1 MTRPNIVRADTLDL
15 QDEDHPTAAEHTKPN
30 IQGGL
35 APHQRAEVHHVL
47 EERVSEEHAL
57 EDAWNIADNL
67 TDEPDA
73 IDQAQHQQQQNGG
86 QQGQPNGAQQAGG
99 EGGEDADADADADDD
114 MMDRISSS
122 PSIDEGGYT
131 MNSSPPSTLPRRRT
145 VWPVRSSSLT
155 PSPRNTPTP
164 TRETFNQSSSSPT
177 DSSPFLQTPQ
187 HLPLQ
192 ARRADRETSRLV
204 SHIELSSSPF
214 DESPRHLPTI
224 MVEQVDDKFSLSWK
238 HHHSRGRYMDSRELE
253 PLLETEDDNID
264 DLLAP
269 LRDTEDDDMDLD
281 ATENSQP
288 ATWVPGCTE
297 PQAYRRG
304 SDQTS
309 QNSVS
314 IHDIDPNMRPIES
327 PFRTHN
333 FSRNTIGFSEPHLEQ
348 SPSLNSI
355 ASVDLKDVLLPVD
368 DPLLDT
374 PPSPTDDADS
384 WESLSCDSG
393 SLDESTNDDDT
404 DALFANLE
412 PRFIDSGWGG
422 ECLRETESIDFE
434 FVYALHTF
442 VATVEGQANATKGD
456 TMVLLDDSNSYWW
469 LVRVVKDASIGKLKT
484 PPFNM
489 RSYLTHL

>member
-1 MTRPNIVRADTLDL
+1 MQHHHYYTMTRPNIVRADTLDL
-15 QDEDHPTAAEHTKPN
+15 QDQENPTAAEHQKPN

-35 APHQRAEVHHVL
+35 APHQRAELHHVL
-47 EERVSEEHAL
+47 EERDSEDHAL
-57 EDAWNIADNL
+57 ADAWNITDNL

-86 QQGQPNGAQQAGG
+86 HQGQANGVQHAGE
-99 EGGEDADADADADDD
+99 EGGEDPDADDD

-122 PSIDEGGYT
+122 PSIDDGGYSPH
-131 MNSSPPSTLPRRRT
+131 SSPPSTLPRMRPG
-145 VWPVRSSSLT
+145 WPMRSSSLT

-164 TRETFNQSSSSPT
+164 TQETFNQSSSSPT
-177 DSSPFLQTPQ
+177 DSSPFLQTPR

-192 ARRADRETSRLV
+192 ARRANSGASRLA
-204 SHIELSSSPF
+204 SHIEASSTPF
-214 DESPRHLPTI
+214 EQTPQHLPVV
-224 MVEQVDDKFSLSWK
+224 MVEQIEDRFSLTSK
-238 HHHSRGRYMDSRELE
+238 HHHSRGRYTDSRELE
-253 PLLETEDDNID
+253 PLLEI
-264 DLLAP
+264 
-269 LRDTEDDDMDLD
+269 EDDDMNLLEPVKKDDDDVELG
-281 ATENSQP
+281 EIR
-288 ATWVPGCTE
+288 CTGMPEQTMGRPE
-297 PQAYRRG
+297 PHEYRRG

-309 QNSVS
+309 QSSV
-314 IHDIDPNMRPIES
+314 IVYDRPTDS
-327 PFRTHN
+327 PFRIYN
-333 FSRNTIGFSEPHLEQ
+333 FSRNATYPPEPYLEQ

-374 PPSPTDDADS
+374 PPSPTDDADL
-384 WESLSCDSG
+384 WESLSSDSG

-404 DALFANLE
+404 DALFADLE

-422 ECLRETESIDFE
+422 ECLRETEDIDFE

-469 LVRVVKDASIGKLKT
+469 LVRVVKDASIGELT
-484 PPFNM
+484 LSNM
-489 RSYLTHL
+489 SLELRLIYL

>member
-1 MTRPNIVRADTLDL
+1 MQHNYIMTRPNIVRADTLDL

-30 IQGGL
+30 LQGGL

-86 QQGQPNGAQQAGG
+86 QQGQTNGQQAGG
-99 EGGEDADADADADDD
+99 EGSEEGDADDD

-122 PSIDEGGYT
+122 PSIDDGGYLPH
-131 MNSSPPSTLPRRRT
+131 SSPPSPQPRGRT
-145 VWPVRSSSLT
+145 IWPVRSSSLT

-192 ARRADRETSRLV
+192 ARRAEREASRLA

-214 DESPRHLPTI
+214 DHSPRHLPTI
-224 MVEQVDDKFSLSWK
+224 MVERANDNVSFTSE
-238 HHHSRGRYMDSRELE
+238 HHHSRSRYMDSQELE
-253 PLLETEDDNID
+253 PVLETEDDD
-264 DLLAP
+264 DSLLAP
-269 LRDTEDDDMDLD
+269 SLEAEDEDVDMD
-281 ATENSQP
+281 ATNDSQRSQHGP
-288 ATWVPGCTE
+288 E
-297 PQAYRRG
+297 RIDPQDYRRG
-304 SDQTS
+304 SDRPS
-309 QNSVS
+309 ASSVL
-314 IHDIDPNMRPIES
+314 IHDIDQDLRPIES

-333 FSRNTIGFSEPHLEQ
+333 FSRNTIILSVPHLEE

-355 ASVDLKDVLLPVD
+355 ASVDLKDLLLPID

-384 WESLSCDSG
+384 WESLSSDSG

-404 DALFANLE
+404 DALFADLE

-422 ECLRETESIDFE
+422 ECLRETEDIDFE

-469 LVRVVKDASIGKLKT
+469 LVRVVKDASIGKRT
-484 PPFNM
+484 FP
-489 RSYLTHL
+489 YV

>member
-1 MTRPNIVRADTLDL
+1 MQHTDTMTRPNIVRADTLDL
-15 QDEDHPTAAEHTKPN
+15 QDEDHPTAAEHQKPN
-30 IQGGL
+30 LQGGL

-86 QQGQPNGAQQAGG
+86 QQEQPNGAQQTGG
-99 EGGEDADADADADDD
+99 EGGEDEDADDD

-122 PSIDEGGYT
+122 PSIEDGGYT
-131 MNSSPPSTLPRRRT
+131 MHSSPPSTLPRRRT
-145 VWPVRSSSLT
+145 IWPVRSSSLT

-187 HLPLQ
+187 HFPLQ
-192 ARRADRETSRLV
+192 ARRAEREASRLA

-214 DESPRHLPTI
+214 DQSPRHLPTI
-224 MVEQVDDKFSLSWK
+224 TVEQVEDKFSLSSK

-253 PLLETEDDNID
+253 PLLETEESDID
-264 DLLAP
+264 SQLLAP
-269 LRDTEDDDMDLD
+269 LMETEDDDMDLD
-281 ATENSQP
+281 ATKHSSPPQR
-288 ATWVPGCTE
+288 VRGSTE
-297 PQAYRRG
+297 LQDHRRG

-309 QNSVS
+309 QNSAI
-314 IHDIDPNMRPIES
+314 IHDIDPDTRPIES

-333 FSRNTIGFSEPHLEQ
+333 FARSMIALPEPYLEQ

-384 WESLSCDSG
+384 WESLSSDSD

-404 DALFANLE
+404 DALFADLE

-422 ECLRETESIDFE
+422 ECLRETEDIDFE

-469 LVRVVKDASIGKLKT
+469 LVRVVKDASIGKFTFL
-484 PPFNM
+484 NV
-489 RSYLTHL
+489 

>member
-1 MTRPNIVRADTLDL
+1 MQHNDTMTRPNIVRADTLDL
-15 QDEDHPTAAEHTKPN
+15 QDEDHPTASEHQKPKL
-30 IQGGL
+30 QGGL

-47 EERVSEEHAL
+47 EERVSEEQAL

-86 QQGQPNGAQQAGG
+86 QQGQANGAQQGGGDGG
-99 EGGEDADADADADDD
+99 EEADADDD

-122 PSIDEGGYT
+122 PSIDDGGYLSH
-131 MNSSPPSTLPRRRT
+131 SSLPSTLRRGRT
-145 VWPVRSSSLT
+145 IWPVRSSSLT

-164 TRETFNQSSSSPT
+164 TQETFNQSSSSPT

-192 ARRADRETSRLV
+192 VRRADREVSRLA

-214 DESPRHLPTI
+214 DESPKHLPTI
-224 MVEQVDDKFSLSWK
+224 AVEGVDDNFSLSSK
-238 HHHSRGRYMDSRELE
+238 HHHSRGRYMDTQWLK
-253 PLLETEDDNID
+253 PLLETEDDNGISL
-264 DLLAP
+264 DLLLEP
-269 LRDTEDDDMDLD
+269 DDNDVDLEETD
-281 ATENSQP
+281 NTKSPSWTLEHTGSQ
-288 ATWVPGCTE
+288 G
-297 PQAYRRG
+297 YRRG
-304 SDQTS
+304 SEQAS
-309 QNSVS
+309 ANSVL
-314 IHDIDPNMRPIES
+314 IHDIDANMRTIES

-333 FSRNTIGFSEPHLEQ
+333 FSRNAVYPSEPYLEQ
-348 SPSLNSI
+348 SPSLTSI

-384 WESLSCDSG
+384 WESLSSDAD

-404 DALFANLE
+404 DALFADLE

-422 ECLRETESIDFE
+422 ECLRETEDIDFE

-469 LVRVVKDASIGKLKT
+469 LVRVVKDASIGK
-484 PPFNM
+484 
-489 RSYLTHL
+489 SYLLVYRTQT